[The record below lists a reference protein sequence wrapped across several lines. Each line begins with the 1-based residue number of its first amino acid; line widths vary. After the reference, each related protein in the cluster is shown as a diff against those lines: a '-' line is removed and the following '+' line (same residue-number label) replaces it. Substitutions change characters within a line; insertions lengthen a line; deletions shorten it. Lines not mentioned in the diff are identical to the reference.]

1 MQVEDARYL
10 KKKVKVGSLDV
21 HPTEKALVVNY
32 ELEATI
38 LGQLGDA
45 MLGDKKECQKIIR
58 LKSLDNNTDIAAL
71 SREVVDKCKLIHPSK
86 LNEVQHLIS
95 YLLSRKDTGKDGQVS
110 LDHPTPGLPNDM
122 TEQANLNELDSYM
135 EMLYEDMPEKV
146 RGASLILQLA
156 RNPDYLEE
164 LCQNET
170 VLGALARVLRED
182 WKKSL
187 DLSYNI
193 VYTFFCFSVFSNFHT
208 VISHFKIG
216 SLCMDIIDGELQR
229 TDQYREQLT
238 KRKKGGDL
246 AIDPIKLQQD
256 YERNLK
262 KYQTVVEKQ
271 DQVLRVCTY
280 LLLNI
285 AEDVRVEEKMRRK
298 NIVGLLVR
306 MLERESTDLLLL
318 VVSFLKKLSVYMEN
332 KDDMADLN
340 IVEKVSRLVAT
351 ENSDLLNVTVRLL
364 LNLSFDVG
372 MRAKMIKVGLLPK
385 LVALISEERHQQAVL
400 AVLYHLSVDDKCK
413 SMFTYTDCIPVV
425 MKLVLNSPGSQVP
438 LELMA
443 LAVNLAANKR
453 NAQLIC
459 EGAGLKLLLKRA
471 LKYRDPLLTKMIR
484 NIAQHEGPTRALFT
498 ETVGELCEVVSSG
511 KSDEFVLECVGV
523 LGNLSLPDLDY
534 SQLLSK
540 YNLIDWIKESLQP
553 DAVEDDLALEVVVL
567 LGTVAGDQAAA
578 ELIVES
584 GILHSLV
591 NLLNAKQE
599 DDEVVLQIV
608 YVFYQLTRHEVTRP
622 QVISTTEVP
631 AYLIDLMHDKNTEIR
646 RVCDTTLDII
656 AENDEDWAIRIQ
668 CHKFRWYNSQWL
680 DMVEEAENIDTMGGE
695 EMAGGEG
702 LGHSYL
708 HHSDV
713 LDHQGLY
720 SDGLSSPESEEYPG
734 INGHSE
740 GSRPSSNYTNRLSL
754 HENLSENTSDI
765 TSSSVVRYDQGF
777 LRAQYFEQEI
787 EDLAR
792 FSADLEQFAD
802 ELLKKAGV

>member
-1 MQVEDARYL
+1 QTRVRMMQAEDARYL

-58 LKSLDNNTDIAAL
+58 LKSLDNNTDVSAL
-71 SREVVDKCKLIHPSK
+71 AREVVDKCKLIHPSK

-95 YLLSRKDTGKDGQVS
+95 YLLSRKDAGKDGQVS
-110 LDHPTPGLPNDM
+110 LDHPAAGISNGMSEP
-122 TEQANLNELDSYM
+122 ANLNELDSYM
-135 EMLYEDMPEKV
+135 EMLYEDIPEKV

-216 SLCMDIIDGELQR
+216 SLCMDIVDGELQR

-238 KRKKGGDL
+238 KRKKGGDM
-246 AIDPIKLQQD
+246 AIDPAKLQQD

-351 ENSDLLNVTVRLL
+351 DNSDLLNVTVRLL
-364 LNLSFDVG
+364 LNLSFDAG

-413 SMFTYTDCIPVV
+413 SMFTYTDCIPTV
-425 MKLVLNSPGSQVP
+425 MKLVLSSPGPQVP
-438 LELMA
+438 LELMS

-498 ETVGELCEVVSSG
+498 EFVGELCEVVSSG
-511 KSDEFVLECVGV
+511 KSDELVLECVGV

-534 SQLLSK
+534 CQLLTK

-553 DAVEDDLALEVVVL
+553 EAVEDDLALEVVVL

-578 ELIVES
+578 ELIVDS

-656 AENDEDWAIRIQ
+656 GENDDDWAVRIQ

-734 INGHSE
+734 MNGHSE
-740 GSRPSSNYTNRLSL
+740 GSRPSSNYTN
-754 HENLSENTSDI
+754 
-765 TSSSVVRYDQGF
+765 
-777 LRAQYFEQEI
+777 
-787 EDLAR
+787 R

>member
-1 MQVEDARYL
+1 MQAEDARYL

-58 LKSLDNNTDIAAL
+58 LKSLDSNTDVAVLA
-71 SREVVDKCKLIHPSK
+71 REVVDKCKLIHPSK
-86 LNEVQHLIS
+86 LGEVQHLIS
-95 YLLSRKDTGKDGQVS
+95 YLLSRKECSKDGQVS
-110 LDHPTPGLPNDM
+110 LNHPDPGEPK
-122 TEQANLNELDSYM
+122 EQANLNELDSYM
-135 EMLYEDMPEKV
+135 EMLYEDMPDKV
-146 RGASLILQLA
+146 RGASFILQLA

-193 VYTFFCFSVFSNFHT
+193 VYIFFCFSVFSNFHS

-238 KRKKGGDL
+238 KRKKGGEL
-246 AIDPIKLQQD
+246 GADPAKLQQD

-262 KYQTVVEKQ
+262 KYQAVIEKQ

-306 MLERESTDLLLL
+306 MQERESPDLLLL
-318 VVSFLKKLSVYMEN
+318 VVSFLKKLSCYMEN

-340 IVEKVSRLVAT
+340 IVEKVSRLVST
-351 ENSDLLNVTVRLL
+351 DNSDLLNVTIRLL
-364 LNLSFDVG
+364 LNLSFDSG
-372 MRAKMIKVGLLPK
+372 LRAKMIKVGLLPK
-385 LVALISEERHQQAVL
+385 LVSLMSEERHQQAVL

-413 SMFTYTDCIPVV
+413 SMFTYTDCIPTV
-425 MKLVLNSPGSQVP
+425 MKLVLNSPEPMVP

-459 EGAGLKLLLKRA
+459 EGAGLKLLMKRV

-484 NIAQHEGPTRALFT
+484 NIAQHEGPTRVLFT
-498 ETVGELCEVVSSG
+498 EFVGDLCEVVSG
-511 KSDEFVLECVGV
+511 GESDEFVLECVGV

-534 SQLLSK
+534 CQLLTK
-540 YNLIDWIKESLQP
+540 HNLIDWIKDSLQP

-578 ELIVES
+578 QLIVNT

-599 DDEVVLQIV
+599 DDEMVLQIV
-608 YVFYQLTRHEVTRP
+608 YVFYQLTRHEATRP

-656 AENDEDWAIRIQ
+656 SENDNEWAVRIQ

-702 LGHSYL
+702 LGHSFL

-740 GSRPSSNYTNRLSL
+740 TSRPSSNYTNRYRQHVLMLGES
-754 HENLSENTSDI
+754 TI
-765 TSSSVVRYDQGF
+765 APWVRQT
-777 LRAQYFEQEI
+777 RWKP
-787 EDLAR
+787 
-792 FSADLEQFAD
+792 SC
-802 ELLKKAGV
+802 

>member
-45 MLGDKKECQKIIR
+45 MLGDRKECQKIIR
-58 LKSLDNNTDIAAL
+58 LKSLDDNTDIAAL
-71 SREVVDKCKLIHPSK
+71 AREVVDKCKLIHPSK
-86 LNEVQHLIS
+86 LSEVQHLIS
-95 YLLSRKDTGKDGQVS
+95 YLLTRKENVKDSHIS
-110 LDHPTPGLPNDM
+110 LDNSSPDGS
-122 TEQANLNELDSYM
+122 TEQANLNELESYM
-135 EMLYEDMPEKV
+135 EMLYEEMPEKV

-229 TDQYREQLT
+229 TDQYRDQLT
-238 KRKKGGDL
+238 KRKKGADGM
-246 AIDPIKLQQD
+246 ADPAKLQQD

-262 KYQTVVEKQ
+262 KYQAVVAKQ

-332 KDDMADLN
+332 KDDMGDLN
-340 IVEKVSRLVAT
+340 IVEKVSRLIGT
-351 ENSDLLNVTVRLL
+351 DNSDLLNVTVRLL
-364 LNLSFDVG
+364 LNLSFDANL
-372 MRAKMIKVGLLPK
+372 RTKMIKVGLLPK
-385 LVALISEERHQQAVL
+385 LVSLIGEERHQQAVL

-413 SMFTYTDCIPVV
+413 SMFTYTDCIPTV
-425 MKLVLNSPGSQVP
+425 MKLVLSSPGPQVP

-459 EGAGLKLLLKRA
+459 EGAGLKLLMKRA

-484 NIAQHEGPTRALFT
+484 NIAQHEGPTRELFMDF
-498 ETVGELCEVVSSG
+498 VSELCEVVSSG
-511 KSDEFVLECVGV
+511 GSDEFTLECVGV

-534 SQLLSK
+534 CQLLTK
-540 YNLIDWIKESLQP
+540 YQLIDWIKNSLQP

-578 ELIVES
+578 ELIVET
-584 GILHSLV
+584 GILQALV

-608 YVFYQLTRHEVTRP
+608 YVFYQLTRHETTRP

-656 AENDEDWAIRIQ
+656 AENDEDWATRIQ

-702 LGHSYL
+702 LGHSFL

-713 LDHQGLY
+713 LDHQGMY
-720 SDGLSSPESEEYPG
+720 SDGLSSPESEDYPG
-734 INGHSE
+734 MNGHGE
-740 GSRPSSNYTNRLSL
+740 GSRPSSNYTN
-754 HENLSENTSDI
+754 
-765 TSSSVVRYDQGF
+765 SSGNPQ
-777 LRAQYFEQEI
+777 
-787 EDLAR
+787 R

>member
-1 MQVEDARYL
+1 MTTNQHGEVKMQAEDARYL

-58 LKSLDNNTDIAAL
+58 LKSLDSNTDVAVLAK
-71 SREVVDKCKLIHPSK
+71 EVVDKCKLIHPSK
-86 LNEVQHLIS
+86 LGEVQHLIG
-95 YLLSRKDTGKDGQVS
+95 YLLSRKEAGKDGNVS
-110 LDHPTPGLPNDM
+110 LDHPDPGEAQ
-122 TEQANLNELDSYM
+122 EQANLNELDSYM
-135 EMLYEDMPEKV
+135 EMLYEEMPDKV

-193 VYTFFCFSVFSNFHT
+193 VYIFFCFSVFSNFHT

-238 KRKKGGDL
+238 KRKKGGEL
-246 AIDPIKLQQD
+246 GTDPAKLQQD

-262 KYQTVVEKQ
+262 KYQAVIEKQ

-306 MLERESTDLLLL
+306 MQERESPDLLLL
-318 VVSFLKKLSVYMEN
+318 VVSFLKKLSCYMEN

-340 IVEKVSRLVAT
+340 IVEKVSRLVST
-351 ENSDLLNVTVRLL
+351 DNSDLLNVTIRLL
-364 LNLSFDVG
+364 LNLSFDAG
-372 MRAKMIKVGLLPK
+372 LRAKMIKVGLLPK
-385 LVALISEERHQQAVL
+385 LVSHMSEDRHQQAVL

-413 SMFTYTDCIPVV
+413 SMFTYTDCIPTI
-425 MKLVLNSPGSQVP
+425 MKLLLSTPEPMVP

-443 LAVNLAANKR
+443 LAVNLSANKR

-459 EGAGLKLLLKRA
+459 EGAGLKLLMKRA
-471 LKYRDPLLTKMIR
+471 LKYRDPLLMKMIR

-498 ETVGELCEVVSSG
+498 EFVGDLCEVVSG
-511 KSDEFVLECVGV
+511 GGSDEFVLECVGV

-534 SQLLSK
+534 CQLLTK
-540 YNLIDWIKESLQP
+540 HNLIDWIKDSMQP

-578 ELIVES
+578 QLIVNT
-584 GILHSLV
+584 GILHALV

-599 DDEVVLQIV
+599 DDEMVLQIV
-608 YVFYQLTRHEVTRP
+608 YVFYQLTRHEATRP

-631 AYLIDLMHDKNTEIR
+631 AYLIDLMHDKNTEVR

-656 AENDEDWAIRIQ
+656 AEHDNEWAVRIQ

-713 LDHQGLY
+713 LDHQGIY

-740 GSRPSSNYTNRLSL
+740 GSRPSSNYTNR
-754 HENLSENTSDI
+754 
-765 TSSSVVRYDQGF
+765 
-777 LRAQYFEQEI
+777 
-787 EDLAR
+787 
-792 FSADLEQFAD
+792 
-802 ELLKKAGV
+802 

>member
-1 MQVEDARYL
+1 M
-10 KKKVKVGSLDV
+10 
-21 HPTEKALVVNY
+21 
-32 ELEATI
+32 I
-38 LGQLGDA
+38 LHS
-45 MLGDKKECQKIIR
+45 KR
-58 LKSLDNNTDIAAL
+58 LST
-71 SREVVDKCKLIHPSK
+71 
-86 LNEVQHLIS
+86 
-95 YLLSRKDTGKDGQVS
+95 YGQVS
-110 LDHPTPGLPNDM
+110 LNHPDPGEPK
-122 TEQANLNELDSYM
+122 EQANLNELESYM
-135 EMLYEDMPEKV
+135 EMLYEDMPDKV
-146 RGASLILQLA
+146 RGASFILQLA

-193 VYTFFCFSVFSNFHT
+193 VYIFFCFSVFSNFHS

-238 KRKKGGDL
+238 KRKKGGEL
-246 AIDPIKLQQD
+246 GADPAKLQQD

-262 KYQTVVEKQ
+262 KYQAVIEKQ

-306 MLERESTDLLLL
+306 MQERESPDLLLL
-318 VVSFLKKLSVYMEN
+318 VVSFLKKLSCYMEN

-340 IVEKVSRLVAT
+340 IVEKVSRLVST
-351 ENSDLLNVTVRLL
+351 DNSDLLNVTIRLL
-364 LNLSFDVG
+364 LNLSFDAG
-372 MRAKMIKVGLLPK
+372 LRAKMIKVGLLPK
-385 LVALISEERHQQAVL
+385 LVSLMSEERHQQAVL

-413 SMFTYTDCIPVV
+413 SMFTYTDCIPTV
-425 MKLVLNSPGSQVP
+425 MKLVLNSPEPMVP

-459 EGAGLKLLLKRA
+459 EGAGLKLLMKRA

-498 ETVGELCEVVSSG
+498 EFVGDLCEVVSG
-511 KSDEFVLECVGV
+511 GESDEFVLECVGV

-534 SQLLSK
+534 CQLLTK
-540 YNLIDWIKESLQP
+540 HNLIDWIKDSLQP

-578 ELIVES
+578 QLIVNT

-599 DDEVVLQIV
+599 DDEMVLQIV
-608 YVFYQLTRHEVTRP
+608 YVFYQLTRHEATRP

-656 AENDEDWAIRIQ
+656 SENDNEWAVRIQ

-702 LGHSYL
+702 LGHSFL

-740 GSRPSSNYTNRLSL
+740 SSRPSSNYTNREVMCLRRRQKRGQ
-754 HENLSENTSDI
+754 
-765 TSSSVVRYDQGF
+765 SSAISVDSVSVSR
-777 LRAQYFEQEI
+777 
-787 EDLAR
+787 
-792 FSADLEQFAD
+792 
-802 ELLKKAGV
+802 

>member
-1 MQVEDARYL
+1 MTTNQHGEVKMQAEDARYL

-58 LKSLDNNTDIAAL
+58 LKSLDSNTDVAVLAK
-71 SREVVDKCKLIHPSK
+71 EVVDKCKLIHPSK
-86 LNEVQHLIS
+86 LGEVQHLIG
-95 YLLSRKDTGKDGQVS
+95 YLLSRKEAGKDGNVS
-110 LDHPTPGLPNDM
+110 LDHPDPGEAQ
-122 TEQANLNELDSYM
+122 EQANLNELDSYM
-135 EMLYEDMPEKV
+135 EMLYEEMPDKV

-193 VYTFFCFSVFSNFHT
+193 VYIFFCFSVFSNFHT

-238 KRKKGGDL
+238 KRKKGGEL
-246 AIDPIKLQQD
+246 GTDPAKLQQD

-262 KYQTVVEKQ
+262 KYQAVIEKQ

-306 MLERESTDLLLL
+306 MQERESPDLLLL
-318 VVSFLKKLSVYMEN
+318 VVSFLKKLSCYMEN

-340 IVEKVSRLVAT
+340 IVEKVSRLVST
-351 ENSDLLNVTVRLL
+351 DNSDLLNVTIRLL
-364 LNLSFDVG
+364 LNLSFDAG
-372 MRAKMIKVGLLPK
+372 LRAKMIKVGLLPK
-385 LVALISEERHQQAVL
+385 LVSHMSEDRHQQAVL

-413 SMFTYTDCIPVV
+413 SMFTYTDCIPTI
-425 MKLVLNSPGSQVP
+425 MKLLLSTPEPMVP

-443 LAVNLAANKR
+443 LAVNLSANKR

-459 EGAGLKLLLKRA
+459 EGAGLKLLMKRA
-471 LKYRDPLLTKMIR
+471 LKYRDPLLMKMIR

-498 ETVGELCEVVSSG
+498 EFVGDLCEVVSG
-511 KSDEFVLECVGV
+511 GGSDEFVLECVGV

-534 SQLLSK
+534 CQLLTK
-540 YNLIDWIKESLQP
+540 HNLIDWIKDSMQP

-578 ELIVES
+578 QLIVNT
-584 GILHSLV
+584 GILHALV

-599 DDEVVLQIV
+599 DDEMVLQIV
-608 YVFYQLTRHEVTRP
+608 YVFYQLTRHEATRP

-631 AYLIDLMHDKNTEIR
+631 AYLIDLMHDKNTEVR

-656 AENDEDWAIRIQ
+656 AEHDNEWAVRIQ

-713 LDHQGLY
+713 LDHQGIY

-740 GSRPSSNYTNRLSL
+740 GSRPSSNYTNR
-754 HENLSENTSDI
+754 
-765 TSSSVVRYDQGF
+765 
-777 LRAQYFEQEI
+777 
-787 EDLAR
+787 

>member
-1 MQVEDARYL
+1 MTTNQHGEVKMQAEDARYL

-58 LKSLDNNTDIAAL
+58 LKSLDSNTDVAVLAK
-71 SREVVDKCKLIHPSK
+71 EVVDKCKLIHPSK
-86 LNEVQHLIS
+86 LGEVQHLIG
-95 YLLSRKDTGKDGQVS
+95 YLLSRKEAGKDGNVS
-110 LDHPTPGLPNDM
+110 LDHPDPGEAQ
-122 TEQANLNELDSYM
+122 EQANLNELDSYM
-135 EMLYEDMPEKV
+135 EMLYEEMPDKV

-193 VYTFFCFSVFSNFHT
+193 VYIFFCFSVFSNFHT

-238 KRKKGGDL
+238 KRKKGGEL
-246 AIDPIKLQQD
+246 GTDPAKLQQD

-262 KYQTVVEKQ
+262 KYQAVIEKQ

-306 MLERESTDLLLL
+306 MQERESPDLLLL
-318 VVSFLKKLSVYMEN
+318 VVSFLKKLSCYMEN

-340 IVEKVSRLVAT
+340 IVEKVSRLVST
-351 ENSDLLNVTVRLL
+351 DNSDLLNVTIRLL
-364 LNLSFDVG
+364 LNLSFDAG
-372 MRAKMIKVGLLPK
+372 LRAKMIKVGLLPK
-385 LVALISEERHQQAVL
+385 LVSHMSEDRHQQAVL

-413 SMFTYTDCIPVV
+413 SMFTYTDCIPTI
-425 MKLVLNSPGSQVP
+425 MKLLLSTPEPMVP

-443 LAVNLAANKR
+443 LAVNLSANKR

-459 EGAGLKLLLKRA
+459 EGAGLKLLMKRA
-471 LKYRDPLLTKMIR
+471 LKYRDPLLMKMIR

-498 ETVGELCEVVSSG
+498 EFVGDLCEVVSG
-511 KSDEFVLECVGV
+511 GGSDEFVLECVGV

-534 SQLLSK
+534 CQLLTK
-540 YNLIDWIKESLQP
+540 HNLIDWIKDSMQP

-578 ELIVES
+578 QLIVNT
-584 GILHSLV
+584 GILHALV

-599 DDEVVLQIV
+599 DDEMVLQIV
-608 YVFYQLTRHEVTRP
+608 YVFYQLTRHEATRP

-631 AYLIDLMHDKNTEIR
+631 AYLIDLMHDKNTEVR

-656 AENDEDWAIRIQ
+656 AEHDNEWAVRIQ

-713 LDHQGLY
+713 LDHQGIY

-740 GSRPSSNYTNRLSL
+740 GSRPSSNYTN
-754 HENLSENTSDI
+754 SEVMGLRERQRRGQ
-765 TSSSVVRYDQGF
+765 SSAISVDSVS
-777 LRAQYFEQEI
+777 I
-787 EDLAR
+787 
-792 FSADLEQFAD
+792 
-802 ELLKKAGV
+802 

>member
-1 MQVEDARYL
+1 MQEEVARYL

-58 LKSLDNNTDIAAL
+58 LKSLNNNTDVAAL
-71 SREVVDKCKLIHPSK
+71 AQEVVDKCKLIHPSK
-86 LNEVQHLIS
+86 LSEVQHLIS
-95 YLLSRKDTGKDGQVS
+95 YLLTRKETGKDGQIS
-110 LDHPTPGLPNDM
+110 LEPPPCDGSVET
-122 TEQANLNELDSYM
+122 ANLNQLDAYM
-135 EMLYEDMPEKV
+135 EMLYEEMPDKV
-146 RGASLILQLA
+146 RGASLILQVA

-164 LCQNET
+164 LCKNET

-193 VYTFFCFSVFSNFHT
+193 VYTFFCFSVFTEFHT

-238 KRKKGGDL
+238 KRKKGGEL
-246 AIDPIKLQQD
+246 GSDPTRLQQD

-298 NIVGLLVR
+298 NIVGLLIR
-306 MLERESTDLLLL
+306 MLERESPDLLLL

-340 IVEKVSRLVAT
+340 IVEKVSRLVCT

-364 LNLSFDVG
+364 LNLSFDAG
-372 MRAKMIKVGLLPK
+372 LRAKMIKVGLLPK
-385 LVALISEERHQQAVL
+385 LVALVPEERHQQAVL

-413 SMFTYTDCIPVV
+413 SMFTYTDCIPTV
-425 MKLVLNSPGSQVP
+425 MKLMLNSSGPQVP

-459 EGAGLKLLLKRA
+459 EGTGLKLLMKRA

-484 NIAQHEGPTRALFT
+484 NIAQHDGPTRALFT
-498 ETVGELCEVVSSG
+498 EFVGELCEVVSSG
-511 KSDEFVLECVGV
+511 CSDEFVLECVGV

-534 SQLLSK
+534 CQLLTK
-540 YNLIDWIKESLQP
+540 YNLIDWIKDSLLP

-578 ELIVES
+578 ELIVNT
-584 GILHSLV
+584 GILTSLL

-608 YVFYQLTRHEVTRP
+608 YVFYQLTRHEITRP
-622 QVISTTEVP
+622 EVISTTEVP

-656 AENDEDWAIRIQ
+656 SENDNDWAVRIQ

-680 DMVEEAENIDTMGGE
+680 DMVEEAENVDTMGGE
-695 EMAGGEG
+695 EMAGGEEG

-720 SDGLSSPESEEYPG
+720 SDGMSSPESEEYPG
-734 INGHSE
+734 INGHTDT
-740 GSRPSSNYTNRLSL
+740 SRPGSNYTN
-754 HENLSENTSDI
+754 
-765 TSSSVVRYDQGF
+765 
-777 LRAQYFEQEI
+777 
-787 EDLAR
+787 R

>member
-1 MQVEDARYL
+1 MQAEDARYL

-58 LKSLDNNTDIAAL
+58 LKSLDSNTDVAVLA
-71 SREVVDKCKLIHPSK
+71 REVVDKCKLIHPSK
-86 LNEVQHLIS
+86 LGEVQHLIS
-95 YLLSRKDTGKDGQVS
+95 YLLSRKECSKGDPSSLYYGQVS
-110 LDHPTPGLPNDM
+110 LNHPDPGEPK
-122 TEQANLNELDSYM
+122 EQANLNELESYM
-135 EMLYEDMPEKV
+135 EMLYEDMPDKV
-146 RGASLILQLA
+146 RGASFILQLA

-193 VYTFFCFSVFSNFHT
+193 VYIFFCFSVFSNFHS

-238 KRKKGGDL
+238 KRKKGGEL
-246 AIDPIKLQQD
+246 GADPAKLQQD

-262 KYQTVVEKQ
+262 KYQAVIEKQ

-306 MLERESTDLLLL
+306 MQERESPDLLLL
-318 VVSFLKKLSVYMEN
+318 VVSFLKKLSCYMEN

-340 IVEKVSRLVAT
+340 IVEKVSRLVST
-351 ENSDLLNVTVRLL
+351 DNSDLLNVTIRLL
-364 LNLSFDVG
+364 LNLSFDAG
-372 MRAKMIKVGLLPK
+372 LRAKMIKVGLLPK
-385 LVALISEERHQQAVL
+385 LVSLMSEERHQQAVL

-413 SMFTYTDCIPVV
+413 SMFTYTDCIPTV
-425 MKLVLNSPGSQVP
+425 MKLVLNSPEPMVP

-459 EGAGLKLLLKRA
+459 EGAGLKLLMKRA

-498 ETVGELCEVVSSG
+498 EFVGDLCEVVSG
-511 KSDEFVLECVGV
+511 GESDEFVLECVGV

-534 SQLLSK
+534 CQLLTK
-540 YNLIDWIKESLQP
+540 HNLIDWIKDSLQP

-578 ELIVES
+578 QLIVNT

-599 DDEVVLQIV
+599 DDEMVLQIV
-608 YVFYQLTRHEVTRP
+608 YVFYQLTRHEATRP

-656 AENDEDWAIRIQ
+656 SENDNEWAVRIQ

-702 LGHSYL
+702 LGHSFL

-740 GSRPSSNYTNRLSL
+740 SSRPSSNYTN
-754 HENLSENTSDI
+754 
-765 TSSSVVRYDQGF
+765 
-777 LRAQYFEQEI
+777 
-787 EDLAR
+787 R

>member
-95 YLLSRKDTGKDGQVS
+95 YLLSRKDTGKGLSLTDGQVS

-765 TSSSVVRYDQGF
+765 TSSSVVR
-777 LRAQYFEQEI
+777 
-787 EDLAR
+787 

>member
-1 MQVEDARYL
+1 MTTNQHGEVKMQAEDARYL

-58 LKSLDNNTDIAAL
+58 LKSLDSNTDVAVLAK
-71 SREVVDKCKLIHPSK
+71 EVVDKCKLIHPSK
-86 LNEVQHLIS
+86 LGEVQHLIG
-95 YLLSRKDTGKDGQVS
+95 YLLSRKEAGKD
-110 LDHPTPGLPNDM
+110 PGEAQ
-122 TEQANLNELDSYM
+122 EQANLNELDSYM
-135 EMLYEDMPEKV
+135 EMLYEEMPDKV

-193 VYTFFCFSVFSNFHT
+193 VYIFFCFSVFSNFHT

-238 KRKKGGDL
+238 KRKKGGEL
-246 AIDPIKLQQD
+246 GTDPAKLQQD

-262 KYQTVVEKQ
+262 KYQAVIEKQ

-306 MLERESTDLLLL
+306 MQERESPDLLLL
-318 VVSFLKKLSVYMEN
+318 VVSFLKKLSCYMEN

-340 IVEKVSRLVAT
+340 IVEKVSRLVST
-351 ENSDLLNVTVRLL
+351 DNSDLLNVTIRLL
-364 LNLSFDVG
+364 LNLSFDAG
-372 MRAKMIKVGLLPK
+372 LRAKMIKVGLLPK
-385 LVALISEERHQQAVL
+385 LVSHMSEDRHQQAVL

-413 SMFTYTDCIPVV
+413 SMFTYTDCIPTI
-425 MKLVLNSPGSQVP
+425 MKLLLSTPEPMVP

-443 LAVNLAANKR
+443 LAVNLSANKR

-459 EGAGLKLLLKRA
+459 EGAGLKLLMKRA
-471 LKYRDPLLTKMIR
+471 LKYRDPLLMKMIR

-498 ETVGELCEVVSSG
+498 EFVGDLCEVVSG
-511 KSDEFVLECVGV
+511 GGSDEFVLECVGV

-534 SQLLSK
+534 CQLLTK
-540 YNLIDWIKESLQP
+540 HNLIDWIKDSMQP

-578 ELIVES
+578 QLIVNT
-584 GILHSLV
+584 GILHALV

-599 DDEVVLQIV
+599 DDEMVLQIV
-608 YVFYQLTRHEVTRP
+608 YVFYQLTRHEATRP

-631 AYLIDLMHDKNTEIR
+631 AYLIDLMHDKNTEVR

-656 AENDEDWAIRIQ
+656 AEHDNEWAVRIQ

-713 LDHQGLY
+713 LDHQGIY

-740 GSRPSSNYTNRLSL
+740 GSRPSSNYTN
-754 HENLSENTSDI
+754 SEVMGLRERQRRGQ
-765 TSSSVVRYDQGF
+765 SSAISVDSVS
-777 LRAQYFEQEI
+777 I
-787 EDLAR
+787 
-792 FSADLEQFAD
+792 
-802 ELLKKAGV
+802 

>member
-1 MQVEDARYL
+1 
-10 KKKVKVGSLDV
+10 
-21 HPTEKALVVNY
+21 
-32 ELEATI
+32 
-38 LGQLGDA
+38 
-45 MLGDKKECQKIIR
+45 ECQKIIR
-58 LKSLDNNTDIAAL
+58 LKSLDNNTDIAVLA
-71 SREVVDKCKLIHPSK
+71 REVVDKCKLIHPSK
-86 LNEVQHLIS
+86 LNEVQHLIT
-95 YLLSRKDTGKDGQVS
+95 YLLSRKDTAKDGQVS
-110 LDHPTPGLPNDM
+110 LDHPSAGLPNGM

-135 EMLYEDMPEKV
+135 EMLYEDMAEKV

-238 KRKKGGDL
+238 KRKKGGEL
-246 AIDPIKLQQD
+246 AIDPAKLQQD

-306 MLERESTDLLLL
+306 MLERDSTDLLLL

-340 IVEKVSRLVAT
+340 IVEKVSRLVST
-351 ENSDLLNVTVRLL
+351 NNSDLVNVTVRLL
-364 LNLSFDVG
+364 LNLSFDAG
-372 MRAKMIKVGLLPK
+372 MRGKIIKVGLLPK
-385 LVALISEERHQQAVL
+385 LVALICEERHQQAVL

-413 SMFTYTDCIPVV
+413 SMFTYTDCIPMV
-425 MKLVLNSPGSQVP
+425 MKLVLNSAGPQVP

-453 NAQLIC
+453 NAQLVC

-498 ETVGELCEVVSSG
+498 EFVGELCEVVSSG

-534 SQLLSK
+534 TQLLSK

-608 YVFYQLTRHEVTRP
+608 YVFYQLTRHEATRP

-656 AENDEDWAIRIQ
+656 GENDEDWAVRIQ

-713 LDHQGLY
+713 LDHHGLY
-720 SDGLSSPESEEYPG
+720 SDGLSSPESEDYPG
-734 INGHSE
+734 MNGHSE
-740 GSRPSSNYTNRLSL
+740 DSRPSSNYTN
-754 HENLSENTSDI
+754 
-765 TSSSVVRYDQGF
+765 
-777 LRAQYFEQEI
+777 
-787 EDLAR
+787 R

>member
-1 MQVEDARYL
+1 MMQVEDARYL

-58 LKSLDNNTDIAAL
+58 LKSLDNNTDVAAL
-71 SREVVDKCKLIHPSK
+71 AREVVDKCKLIHPSK
-86 LNEVQHLIS
+86 LSEVQHLIS
-95 YLLSRKDTGKDGQVS
+95 YLLSRKDSGKDGHIS
-110 LDHPTPGLPNDM
+110 LDHPNPGLPNGM
-122 TEQANLNELDSYM
+122 TEPANLNELDSYM
-135 EMLYEDMPEKV
+135 EMLYEDMAEKV
-146 RGASLILQLA
+146 KGASFILQLA

-229 TDQYREQLT
+229 TDQYRDQLT
-238 KRKKGGDL
+238 KRKKGGDMTC
-246 AIDPIKLQQD
+246 DPAKLQQD

-306 MLERESTDLLLL
+306 MLERDSPDLLLL

-364 LNLSFDVG
+364 LNLSFDAG
-372 MRAKMIKVGLLPK
+372 MRGKMIKVGLLPK
-385 LVALISEERHQQAVL
+385 LVALIGEERHQQAVL

-413 SMFTYTDCIPVV
+413 SMFTYTDCIPTV
-425 MKLVLNSPGSQVP
+425 MKLVLNSEGPQVP

-459 EGAGLKLLLKRA
+459 EGAGLKLLMKRA

-498 ETVGELCEVVSSG
+498 EFVGELCELVSG
-511 KSDEFVLECVGV
+511 GRGDEFILECVGV

-534 SQLLSK
+534 CQLLSK

-567 LGTVAGDQAAA
+567 LGTIAGDQAAA
-578 ELIVES
+578 ELIVET

-608 YVFYQLTRHEVTRP
+608 YVFYQLTRHEATRP
-622 QVISTTEVP
+622 EVISTTEVP

-656 AENDEDWAIRIQ
+656 GENDEDWAIRIQ

-734 INGHSE
+734 INGHTE
-740 GSRPSSNYTNRLSL
+740 GSRPSSNYTNRWL
-754 HENLSENTSDI
+754 
-765 TSSSVVRYDQGF
+765 
-777 LRAQYFEQEI
+777 QYKRRSASAKFMLPAPL
-787 EDLAR
+787 DK